1 MANTPHPSK
10 IHFTTLTLDSLD
22 GVNGIVHPKA
32 DVTQTVTLDSA
43 AVLLLTDFSVSQPHT
58 VSTSSSVAQALDTMK
73 QAGVRL
79 LMAINAH
86 GDFTG
91 VINAQ
96 ELIGGRRVTLAMQK
110 HRIDRD
116 EVTIEMIQTPRSELH
131 SLAYTRISHASV
143 GDLVETLKSSG
154 DQHLLITEPDDEG
167 GARLRGLISASDI
180 SRSLGVDLDHPPEA
194 RTFASICQVVRGHE
208 L

>member
-22 GVNGIVHPKA
+22 SVSGIVHPQA
-32 DVTQTVTLDSA
+32 EATQQVTLESS
-43 AVLLLTDFSVSQPHT
+43 AVLLVTDFSVSEPHT
-58 VSTSSSVAQALDTMK
+58 VSTSSSVAQALDAMK

-79 LMAINAH
+79 LLAISAH

-91 VINAQ
+91 VVNAQ
-96 ELIGGRRVTLAMQK
+96 ELIGGRRATLAMQQ

-116 EVTIEMIQTPRSELH
+116 EVTIDMIQTPRSELH
-131 SLAYTRISHASV
+131 SLSYTRISHASV

-154 DQHLLITEPDDEG
+154 DQHLLITEPNGEG
-167 GARLRGLISASDI
+167 RSRLRGLISASDI
-180 SRSLGVDLDHPPEA
+180 SRALGVDLNHPPEA